1 MPVEPLWSVMPAA
14 APSSPPN
21 PGQTSDEATFT
32 AAPESGSQSRRVYA
46 RFMVDLDVTLASQ
59 HNFYA
64 GFAEN
69 LSAGGIFVATH
80 KILPVGEVLRLSIR
94 LPGLAK
100 PVEGAGEVRWVREY
114 SERSNVPPGL
124 GLRFVEL
131 APGGV
136 EAIERFLEN
145 RDPLFF
151 DD

>member
-1 MPVEPLWSVMPAA
+1 MPAA
-14 APSSPPN
+14 VPSAPPSPRE
-21 PGQTSDEATFT
+21 TSEEATFT
-32 AAPESGSQSRRVYA
+32 PTPHGSSDVRRVHA
-46 RFMVDLDVTLASQ
+46 RFTVDLDVTLGSQ

-80 KILPVGEVLRLSIR
+80 KILPVGEVLMLSIR
-94 LPGLAK
+94 LPRLTR
-100 PVEGAGEVRWVREY
+100 PIEGAGEVRWVREY

-124 GLRFVEL
+124 GLRFVEI
-131 APGGV
+131 APAGI
-136 EAIERFLEN
+136 EAIHRFLEN

>member
-1 MPVEPLWSVMPAA
+1 
-14 APSSPPN
+14 
-21 PGQTSDEATFT
+21 
-32 AAPESGSQSRRVYA
+32 
-46 RFMVDLDVTLASQ
+46 MVDLDVSLASD

-80 KILPVGEVLRLSIR
+80 KMLPVGEVVMLAIR
-94 LPGLAK
+94 LPGYAR
-100 PVEGAGEVRWVREY
+100 PIEGAGQVRWVREY

-124 GLRFVEL
+124 GLRFVHV
-131 APGGV
+131 APGGA

-145 RDPLFF
+145 REPLFF

>member
-1 MPVEPLWSVMPAA
+1 MHPR
-14 APSSPPN
+14 
-21 PGQTSDEATFT
+21 FT
-32 AAPESGSQSRRVYA
+32 
-46 RFMVDLDVTLASQ
+46 VDLDVTLASD

-64 GFAEN
+64 GCAEN

-80 KILPVGEVLRLSIR
+80 KLLPVGEVMRLSIR
-94 LPGLAK
+94 LPGQDTA
-100 PVEGAGEVRWVREY
+100 VEGSGEVRWVREY

-124 GLRFVEL
+124 GLRFLEL

-136 EAIERFLEN
+136 ETIERFLQN

>member
-1 MPVEPLWSVMPAA
+1 MDMPTAASSMPPRAREPV
-14 APSSPPN
+14 
-21 PGQTSDEATFT
+21 DEANFT
-32 AAPESGSQSRRVYA
+32 KVPSAIEESRRVHP
-46 RFMVDLDVTLASQ
+46 RFTVDLDVTVASD

-80 KILPVGEVLRLSIR
+80 KLLPVGETVKLSIR
-94 LPGLAK
+94 LPGMDE
-100 PVEGAGEVRWVREY
+100 PIEGTGEVRWVREY

-124 GLRFVEL
+124 GFRFVEL
-131 APGGV
+131 SSGAS
-136 EAIERFLEN
+136 EAIKRFLEN

>member
-1 MPVEPLWSVMPAA
+1 MSAV
-14 APSSPPN
+14 APSVPPSPREVP
-21 PGQTSDEATFT
+21 DEATFT
-32 AAPESGSQSRRVYA
+32 PTPHGASDRRRVHA
-46 RFMVDLDVTLASQ
+46 RFTVDLDVTLASQ
-59 HNFYA
+59 HNFYG

-80 KILPVGEVLRLSIR
+80 KMLPVGEVLMLSIR
-94 LPGLAK
+94 LPGRTR

-124 GLRFVEL
+124 GLRFVEIEL
-131 APGGV
+131 GGI

>member
-1 MPVEPLWSVMPAA
+1 
-14 APSSPPN
+14 
-21 PGQTSDEATFT
+21 
-32 AAPESGSQSRRVYA
+32 
-46 RFMVDLDVTLASQ
+46 MVDLDVTLASH

-80 KILPVGEVLRLSIR
+80 KILPVGEVLTLSIR
-94 LPGLAK
+94 LPRLAR
-100 PVEGAGEVRWVREY
+100 PVEGVGEVRWVREY

-124 GLRFVEL
+124 GLRFMEI

-136 EAIERFLEN
+136 EAIRCFLED